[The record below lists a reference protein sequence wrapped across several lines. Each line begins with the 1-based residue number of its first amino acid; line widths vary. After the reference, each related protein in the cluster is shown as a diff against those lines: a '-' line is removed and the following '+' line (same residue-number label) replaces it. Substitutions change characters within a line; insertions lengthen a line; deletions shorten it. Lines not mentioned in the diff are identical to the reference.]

1 MAIVVG
7 IVVVLA
13 LAVVALLVSGR
24 RHSTTGRLSR
34 ETQKRDT
41 TAGGSSVPAEAAPE
55 GEESVAALSGDARSR
70 ADDARR
76 AIESGDSPVP
86 ATTGAVPA
94 TTGAKTP
101 VRYEPVDE
109 DEIGLSRRQFFNR
122 SILATLGPRP
132 RRVRRRGHR
141 VPVALGRGWRRHQD
155 HGGLRGRRQ
164 GGVRQQGARST
175 TRAPR
180 STSSP
185 TRSRTSRRR
194 RRSLRTRRCSRAWSR
209 ATSRCTRS
217 ACTSGAACRGAT
229 SSQWFEC
236 PCHGSK
242 YNRVGEKRGG
252 PAPRGL
258 DRFRLEVTGGNIIV
272 DTSEIIVG
280 PPIGTDTTGQS
291 PEGAPCV

>member
-1 MAIVVG
+1 VEIVVG

-41 TAGGSSVPAEAAPE
+41 SAGGSSLPAEAAPE
-55 GEESVAALSGDARSR
+55 GEESVAALTDDARAR

-76 AIESGDSPVP
+76 AIESGTSPVP
-86 ATTGAVPA
+86 DTTGSVPA
-94 TTGAKTP
+94 TTGAKAP

-109 DEIGLSRRQFFNR
+109 EEIGLSRRQFFNR
-122 SILATLGPRP
+122 SILATSGLGLGAFGVASIAFLWPSAAGGAGTKITVGSEADAKAAFDNKEP
-132 RRVRRRGHR
+132 LYNAGAKVYIVAYPKQDLPKAKKVPSYTQVYPGMEQGYVALYQKCVHLGCR
-141 VPVALGRGWRRHQD
+141 VPW
-155 HGGLRGRRQ
+155 
-164 GGVRQQGARST
+164 
-175 TRAPR
+175 
-180 STSSP
+180 
-185 TRSRTSRRR
+185 
-194 RRSLRTRRCSRAWSR
+194 CS
-209 ATSRCTRS
+209 
-217 ACTSGAACRGAT
+217 

-272 DTSEIIVG
+272 DTSEIIIG